1 MTLSLSELQRNFS
14 KALHYQANGEDCDI
28 CSNHFSS
35 DERLQ
40 IYRNNFIIS
49 LSEVLCS
56 TYPIVLSLVGQ
67 ECFDGLARKHIL
79 SYPLQE
85 GNVAGYGDGF
95 SETIK
100 SVELVV
106 ATVPYLADIAA
117 LEWAIDDSNQTYN
130 QPTPTPKLYAFD
142 RLQTFSAEQQSDICL
157 FLNPALNLVTSNYAV
172 FSIRK
177 AIKNNDFVNLE
188 INQPESGIVLVLNK
202 DELLV
207 VALNNEEISLLE
219 QVNAKTPLGKIN
231 QDLVVHLQKLISLNL
246 FIGFQA
252 HI

>member
-1 MTLSLSELQRNFS
+1 MTLSLSELQLNFS
-14 KALHYQANGEDCDI
+14 KALHYKANGDDCDV

-35 DERLQ
+35 DDRIQ

-49 LSEVLCS
+49 LNEVLCS

-79 SYPLQE
+79 SCPLQE
-85 GNVAGYGDGF
+85 GNVAGYGVDF

-100 SVELVV
+100 SVEQVI
-106 ATVPYLADIAA
+106 AAVPYLADIAT

-130 QPTPTPKLYAFD
+130 QPAPTPNLYAFD
-142 RLQTFSAEQQSDICL
+142 KLQTFNAEQQADICL
-157 FLNPALNLVTSNYAV
+157 FLNPALSLIKSNYAV
-172 FSIRK
+172 FSIRN

-188 INQPESGIVLVLNK
+188 INQPESGIVLVLSK
-202 DELLV
+202 DELFV
-207 VALNNEEISLLE
+207 VTLNNDEISLLE
-219 QVNAKTPLGKIN
+219 QVDAKTPLGKIN
-231 QDLVVHLQKLISLNL
+231 PELVVHLQKLISLNL
-246 FIGFQA
+246 FIGFQV

>member
-1 MTLSLSELQRNFS
+1 MTLPLSELQSNFS
-14 KALHYQANGEDCDI
+14 KALHYQATGDDCDI
-28 CSNHFSS
+28 YSDHFSS

-49 LSEVLCS
+49 LSDVLCS

-67 ECFDGLARKHIL
+67 ECFDGLARKHVL
-79 SYPLQE
+79 SYPLRE
-85 GNVAGYGDGF
+85 GDVTGYGENF
-95 SETIK
+95 SDTIK
-100 SVELVV
+100 SVEQVVV
-106 ATVPYLADIAA
+106 AVPYLADVAT

-130 QPTPTPKLYAFD
+130 QPAPTPNLNAFD
-142 RLQTFSAEQQSDICL
+142 KLQTFSAEQQADICL
-157 FLNPALNLVTSNYAV
+157 FLNPALNLIRSNYAV
-172 FSIRK
+172 FSIRN

-207 VALNNEEISLLE
+207 VTLNSEEISLLE
-219 QVNAKTPLGKIN
+219 QVTAKTPLGKIN
-231 QDLVVHLQKLISLNL
+231 QNLVVHLQKLIALNL
-246 FIGFQA
+246 FIGFQI